1 MSLHLIKLCVG
12 VERVED
18 LEAYWRG
25 QTRRRVH
32 TRQTPKRADEL
43 VDGGSL
49 FWVIKGVIQCRQPIL
64 AVETDGEGQ
73 AARCEIIVG
82 LPVVRT
88 HAAPRRPF
96 QGWRYLKPEEAPP
109 DLSDGAGGETAPPE
123 LARALRELG
132 AW

>member
-1 MSLHLIKLCVG
+1 MALHMIKLCVG

-18 LEAYWRG
+18 LEDYWRG
-25 QTRRRVH
+25 ETHRAVH

-43 VDGGSL
+43 TDGGSL
-49 FWVIKGVIQCRQPIL
+49 YWVIKGAIQCRQPIL
-64 AVETDGEGQ
+64 AVETLGEGQ
-73 AARCEIIVG
+73 ASRCEIMVG

-96 QGWRYLKPEEAPP
+96 QGWRYFKPDEAPP
-109 DLSDGAGGETAPPE
+109 DIGADAGLAEAPPE
-123 LARALRELG
+123 LVRQLRELG

>member
-1 MSLHLIKLCVG
+1 MIKLCVG

-18 LEAYWRG
+18 LESYWQG
-25 QTRRRVH
+25 EVRRAVH

-43 VDGGSL
+43 TDGGSL
-49 FWVIKGVIQCRQPIL
+49 YWVVKGVIQCRQPIL
-64 AVETDGEGQ
+64 EVLTLGEGRNV
-73 AARCEIIVG
+73 RCEIVVG

-96 QGWRYLKPEEAPP
+96 QGWRYFKPEEAPP
-109 DLSDGAGGETAPPE
+109 DLDAGAGVDAAPPE
-123 LARALRELG
+123 LVRQLRELG